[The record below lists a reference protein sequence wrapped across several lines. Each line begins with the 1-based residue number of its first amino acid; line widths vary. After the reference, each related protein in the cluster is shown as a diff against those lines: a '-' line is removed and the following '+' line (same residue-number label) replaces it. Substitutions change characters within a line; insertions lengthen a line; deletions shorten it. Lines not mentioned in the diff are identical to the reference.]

1 MHVVEVRLRGMDIG
15 AAMTQVRTWL
25 DHHQAEPA
33 LFESAVVPGRGVCFL
48 LQFRSAS
55 DALAFANAFDGRV
68 LRVSDE
74 AAA

>member
-1 MHVVEVRLRGMDIG
+1 MHVVEVGLRGMDIG
-15 AAMTQVRTWL
+15 AVMTRMRTWL
-25 DHHQAEPA
+25 DHHQAAPVF
-33 LFESAVVPGRGVCFL
+33 FESAVLPGREVYFL

-55 DALAFANAFDGRV
+55 DASAFAKAFDGSV